1 MNLSA
6 KVNVFLT
13 PPNRE
18 GTINWY
24 RNTHRPPGRAW
35 PCFQGMEE
43 AMTKKVKRSV
53 APFYLV
59 AALWLV
65 WALILPL
72 YRPLDYILA
81 AVASVIVFIVGKAI
95 WPDKAYQI
103 ADPEG
108 EKKEPEKQAPPKEE
122 KAQSQP
128 QPKKEEKKST
138 GDPELDNLLKQR
150 DMALSEMRRLNDSIE
165 DEKLSA
171 QIDHLEATTKKIF
184 DLVAE
189 KPAKKSQISRFMN
202 YYLPTTLKLLNAYD
216 RMDAAGVSGTN
227 IDGTMGRIEQIMDT
241 VVSAFDRQ
249 LDALFGDEALDIS
262 TDITVLENLL
272 AQEGLSGDQMTA
284 QS

>member
-81 AVASVIVFIVGKAI
+81 AVASVIVFIIGKAI

-103 ADPEG
+103 ADPAG
-108 EKKEPEKQAPPKEE
+108 EKKEPEKQAPPKAE

-128 QPKKEEKKST
+128 QPPKEEKKST